1 MPSDLRETIGVE
13 FINQLPDVDPVET
26 QEWQESLDEVIEHV
40 GPTRARY
47 LLAKLL
53 ERAQR
58 AGLGV
63 PGPVTTPY
71 VNTIPLEDQPEF
83 PGDGDIERRIR
94 RYIRWNAAVMVTKA
108 NHDIKGIGGHLS
120 TFASSATLT
129 GRLQPFF
136 GGAAHPVAATTSTSR
151 SRRPRLLPGASWSA
165 GRRRTSTCS
174 DRR

>member
-47 LLAKLL
+47 LLAKLP

-63 PGPVTTPY
+63 PGHVTTP
-71 VNTIPLEDQPEF
+71 
-83 PGDGDIERRIR
+83 
-94 RYIRWNAAVMVTKA
+94 
-108 NHDIKGIGGHLS
+108 
-120 TFASSATLT
+120 
-129 GRLQPFF
+129 
-136 GGAAHPVAATTSTSR
+136 
-151 SRRPRLLPGASWSA
+151 
-165 GRRRTSTCS
+165 
-174 DRR
+174 